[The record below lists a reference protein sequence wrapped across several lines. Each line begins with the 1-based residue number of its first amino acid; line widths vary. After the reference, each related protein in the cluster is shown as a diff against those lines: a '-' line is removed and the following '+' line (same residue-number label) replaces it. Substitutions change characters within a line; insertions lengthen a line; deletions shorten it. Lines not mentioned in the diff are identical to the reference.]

1 MYEYDLDQNSNNQ
14 KVLYIYL
21 VYWYVPF
28 SHARE
33 RELANFDAN
42 RPEVGMLNL
51 TYDIRDQKHEEGRGA
66 LRRREDTCD
75 HT

>member
-14 KVLYIYL
+14 KTALFI
-21 VYWYVPF
+21 YWYVPF

-42 RPEVGMLNL
+42 RPEVGILNL

-66 LRRREDTCD
+66 LRRREDTYD